1 MELTVQ
7 GKQMDVGDAL
17 RTHVTEKLEEL
28 NSKYFN
34 HATFATV
41 TFSKE
46 GHGHGQIKAHIHI
59 QVGKN
64 ITVMAD
70 SLAGDSYGAFDTAA
84 EKVGKQMR
92 RYKKRLRDHHERL
105 EQTPEAEIEKA
116 RYYTLAAEPDVKE
129 PKDEAE
135 HGEDP
140 VIVAEI
146 STDIQTMSVSD
157 AVMRLDLSGQ
167 SALLFR
173 NAKHKGL
180 NMVYR
185 RPDGNIGW
193 VDPSIHEEK
202 ASAGKSTEQK
212 AKSA

>member
-1 MELTVQ
+1 MQLTVQ
-7 GKQMDVGDAL
+7 GKQLDVGEAL
-17 RTHVTEKLEEL
+17 RTHVTEKIEDL

-46 GHGHGQIKAHIHI
+46 GHGHGVIKAHIHI

-70 SLAGDSYGAFDTAA
+70 DKAGDAHSAFDSAA
-84 EKVGKQMR
+84 EKVAKQLR
-92 RYKKRLRDHHERL
+92 RYKTRLRDHHARM
-105 EQTPEAEIEKA
+105 EQTPEGEIQKA
-116 RYYTLAAEPDVKE
+116 RDYTLAAEPEEQEE
-129 PKDEAE
+129 PDD
-135 HGEDP
+135 GVPQGDDP
-140 VIVAEI
+140 VVVAEI

-157 AVMRLDLSGQ
+157 AVMRLDLAGQ
-167 SALLFR
+167 TALLFR

-193 VDPSIHEEK
+193 IDPGEEE
-202 ASAGKSTEQK
+202 ADADI
-212 AKSA
+212 AKTA